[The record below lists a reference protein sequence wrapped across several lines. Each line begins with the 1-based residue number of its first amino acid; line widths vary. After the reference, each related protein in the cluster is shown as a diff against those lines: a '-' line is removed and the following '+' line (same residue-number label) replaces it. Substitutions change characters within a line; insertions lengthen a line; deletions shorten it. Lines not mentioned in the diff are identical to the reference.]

1 MYKMDVNLT
10 KKLMKSQCSLL
21 IYIHVVVSYKLT
33 TFKVKCVKIYIMHT
47 IILVQNCLIDFHD
60 Y

>member
-33 TFKVKCVKIYIMHT
+33 TFKVKRVKIYNAYHYFGPK
-47 IILVQNCLIDFHD
+47 LLNRLP
-60 Y
+60 